1 MLEIREA
8 VIDALVIIL
17 SLVIMAGIAS
27 WIRSFAV
34 RSYVLG
40 IGPKFSGFIDS
51 KITFIGVIHH
61 ELSHMLLA
69 IITGAKVKNFSL
81 FRLSGSN
88 LGEVNIA
95 QRGPFIIRKIQ
106 QSLTAVAPVI
116 CGAVSIYLLYVFQL
130 NTLEFGLNTGNIIS
144 IIIAMHIGYHM
155 TLSKQDVKVA
165 FGGIIVTT
173 LILFI
178 VCYFTDFSIQY
189 YYRYLR
195 TILGVILLNLLIALP
210 FRLIAVF
217 KRI

>member
-1 MLEIREA
+1 M
-8 VIDALVIIL
+8 
-17 SLVIMAGIAS
+17 
-27 WIRSFAV
+27 
-34 RSYVLG
+34 
-40 IGPKFSGFIDS
+40 
-51 KITFIGVIHH
+51 
-61 ELSHMLLA
+61 
-69 IITGAKVKNFSL
+69 KNFSL
-81 FRLSGSN
+81 FRLHGSN
-88 LGEVNIA
+88 LGEVNIV
-95 QRGPFIIRKIQ
+95 QRGPFILRKIQ

-195 TILGVILLNLLIALP
+195 TILGVMLLNLLIALP